1 MQYLGGKSRI
11 AREIAE
17 ILSNLRGGGRV
28 YQLVLRLVCYRV
40 ESQGL

>member
-17 ILSNLRGGGRV
+17 ILSNLRGGGV

>member
-17 ILSNLRGGGRV
+17 ILSNLRGGV